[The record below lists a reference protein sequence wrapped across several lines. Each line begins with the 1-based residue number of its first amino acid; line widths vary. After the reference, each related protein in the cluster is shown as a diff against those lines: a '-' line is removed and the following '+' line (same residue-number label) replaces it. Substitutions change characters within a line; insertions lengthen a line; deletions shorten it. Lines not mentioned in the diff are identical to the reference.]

1 MFNLF
6 KKKESVRPIT
16 IRDTLFGDMPL
27 TDWPKE
33 DNATAEPWLSFVKAR
48 ELLNKKDK
56 SSAAAVWQKITEMPG
71 LEPRHYLQAWHFLRQ
86 IGVNPPADKAKII
99 YGVVVEVG
107 MQNGADIVAAY
118 TDYTARYL
126 HHMGGGEFWERPNNT
141 LDPEIKALLEAGQA
155 VANRIGPWDKE
166 RPTPPS
172 ADNVRLNMLTP
183 SGLHFGYGGFQTLSQ
198 DPMGKAIIDPATALM
213 VKLTKLR
220 K

>member
-27 TDWPKE
+27 TEWPKE

-48 ELLNKKDK
+48 ELLTKKDK
-56 SSAAAVWQKITEMPG
+56 SSAAAVWQKITETPG

-118 TDYTARYL
+118 TDYTARYV
-126 HHMGGGEFWERPNNT
+126 HHTGGGSNLGT
-141 LDPEIKALLEAGQA
+141 
-155 VANRIGPWDKE
+155 
-166 RPTPPS
+166 
-172 ADNVRLNMLTP
+172 
-183 SGLHFGYGGFQTLSQ
+183 SQ
-198 DPMGKAIIDPATALM
+198 
-213 VKLTKLR
+213 
-220 K
+220 